1 MDSISNITHEP
12 EEIQS
17 PISILENKEISPLF
31 DHYDVQ
37 LIESEPV
44 KFKKASLFTQNN
56 ILFWKNL
63 KVLGN
68 KRTLIWGHIL
78 VVFLTYL
85 AMWSIDNLVVMSNQ
99 HQAENIPKA
108 VTLPYLGKCTT
119 KGCYSFAWGVLGEN
133 DAPWVNSTVDFLID
147 KGNLTS
153 PEDTRFVFKDKNP
166 IKFLSEPGNEMNG
179 AQVMVLFCTDYMEVT
194 PAAGQD
200 PVKIPCNSNQLFGE
214 NYGYWILYN
223 STLTKQAML
232 SGTSTPSGINKVA
245 LATKRTI
252 DEAIVNF

>member
-1 MDSISNITHEP
+1 MDRIRTC
-12 EEIQS
+12 EIQKS
-17 PISILENKEISPLF
+17 LIIHAKQYSILEKLKSAGQQANSNLGPHTCSISDLPSNVVDRPF
-31 DHYDVQ
+31 GCH
-37 LIESEPV
+37 V
-44 KFKKASLFTQNN
+44 KPAPS
-56 ILFWKNL
+56 
-63 KVLGN
+63 G
-68 KRTLIWGHIL
+68 
-78 VVFLTYL
+78 
-85 AMWSIDNLVVMSNQ
+85 
-99 HQAENIPKA
+99 NIPEA
-108 VTLPYLGKCTT
+108 VPLPYLGKCTT

-147 KGNLTS
+147 KGNLTET
-153 PEDTRFVFKDKNP
+153 EDTRFVFKDSNP
-166 IKFLSEPGNEMNG
+166 IKFLTEPGKEMNG
-179 AQVMVLFCTDYMEVT
+179 AQVMVLFCTDYMSVT

-232 SGTSTPSGINKVA
+232 SGTSTPSGLNEVA